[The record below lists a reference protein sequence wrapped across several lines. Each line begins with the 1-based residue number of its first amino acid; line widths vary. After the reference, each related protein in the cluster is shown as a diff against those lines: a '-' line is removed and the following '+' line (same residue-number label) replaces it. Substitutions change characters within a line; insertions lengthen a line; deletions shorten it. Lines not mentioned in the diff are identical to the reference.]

1 MWAQEPITNIH
12 RQSHLL
18 RILDY
23 HAKFKHVHSILR
35 NQVLNRHL
43 LRLFKSK
50 IQAQLIPSKL
60 VLSLTLQCLNQ

>member
-1 MWAQEPITNIH
+1 MWARESITNIH

-23 HAKFKHVHSILR
+23 HAQFKNVHSILQ

-50 IQAQLIPSKL
+50 IQAQLIPNKL
-60 VLSLTLQCLNQ
+60 VLSLTPHRLNQ